1 MKKTLPPAAVGPAP
15 DAALVAMPRPAETLD
30 RAGRANFFHRLSREA
45 GAVAIRAALAAGVEL
60 LEARR
65 ELAGGFVKWVQ
76 AKCAFGVATA
86 YRYIQ
91 LAEATLPEAA
101 VPALLEG
108 SDEDRTRAVEEAAS
122 AADSRTLTDLYA
134 DLGIVRRTPSRMGG
148 RRNEAAEANGHRVGR
163 PPKDAKA
170 EAEAVA
176 AEIEAAAN
184 APALLWASA
193 RGALDTLV
201 KLDSE
206 KDFLR
211 RIGDDEL
218 ATAAGLLADL
228 SRKAAEILAP
238 RLAAREG
245 GAR

>member
-1 MKKTLPPAAVGPAP
+1 MKQTIAAPET
-15 DAALVAMPRPAETLD
+15 ALVAMPRPSGALD

-76 AKCAFGVATA
+76 AKCAFSPRTA
-86 YRYIQ
+86 YNYIR

-108 SDEDRTRAVEEAAS
+108 SDADRERAVEEAAE

-134 DLGIVRRTPSRMGG
+134 DLGIVRRTPSKMGG
-148 RRNEAAEANGHRVGR
+148 ARPGAGR
-163 PPKDAKA
+163 HSKADAD
-170 EAEAVA
+170 VA

-193 RGALDTLV
+193 KGALDTLV

-218 ATAAGLLADL
+218 ANASHLLADL
-228 SRKAAEILAP
+228 SDKAAKALAT
-238 RLAAREG
+238 RLKGPGETAAAR
-245 GAR
+245 RVRP

>member
-1 MKKTLPPAAVGPAP
+1 MKTRAIATAAAP
-15 DAALVAMPRPAETLD
+15 DTALVAMPRPSGALD

-76 AKCAFGVATA
+76 QKCAFGTSTA

-108 SDEDRTRAVEEAAS
+108 SDADRERAVEEAAD

-134 DLGIVRRTPSRMGG
+134 DLGIVRRTPSKMGG
-148 RRNEAAEANGHRVGR
+148 ARPGAGRKRR
-163 PPKDAKA
+163 DAD
-170 EAEAVA
+170 VA

-193 RGALDTLV
+193 KGALDTLV

-228 SRKAAEILAP
+228 SRKAAGVLKGRRAG
-238 RLAAREG
+238 RARG
-245 GAR
+245 